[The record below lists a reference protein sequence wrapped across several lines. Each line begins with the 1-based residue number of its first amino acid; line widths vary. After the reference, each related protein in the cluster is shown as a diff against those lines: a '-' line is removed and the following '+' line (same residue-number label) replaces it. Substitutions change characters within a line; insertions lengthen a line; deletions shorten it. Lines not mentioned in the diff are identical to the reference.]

1 MEYLLEGL
9 LVVVGSTNPVKL
21 APVQAVLARVFPEA
35 SVLAVPAASGVPDQ
49 PIGAEQIR
57 QGAEQR
63 ARAALTHAA
72 VPHAA
77 VSQAASASV
86 GQVWGVGLEG
96 GVIFEGELAWLT
108 GAVAMLSNDGRTSL
122 AWSPRILL
130 PPEVAGAVRCG
141 QELGPVLD
149 VLSGVKDSK
158 TKQGTI
164 GYLTNNLV
172 PRGLS
177 WEVAFACA
185 LAPFLHPQ
193 LYGGTM

>member
-1 MEYLLEGL
+1 MEHISEGM
-9 LVVVGSTNPVKL
+9 LVLVGSINPVKL
-21 APVQAVLARVFPEA
+21 APVQAVLARAFPEA
-35 SVLAVPAASGVPDQ
+35 RVLAVSAASGVPDQ

-57 QGAEQR
+57 RGAEQR
-63 ARAALTHAA
+63 SRAALTHETVPQAVRAA
-72 VPHAA
+72 A
-77 VSQAASASV
+77 

-96 GVIFEGELAWLT
+96 GVIFEEELPWLT
-108 GAVAMLSNDGRTSL
+108 GAVAILSSDGRYAL
-122 AWSPRILL
+122 AWSPRVLL
-130 PPEVAGAVRCG
+130 PPGVAGAVRDG
-141 QELGPVLD
+141 EELGPVLD

-193 LYGGTM
+193 LYRGITL

>member
-1 MEYLLEGL
+1 VEHLSEGL
-9 LVVVGSTNPVKL
+9 LVIVGSTNPVKL
-21 APVQAVLARVFPEA
+21 APVQAVLARAFPEA
-35 SVLAVPAASGVPDQ
+35 RVLAVPAASGVPDQ

-57 QGAEQR
+57 QGAEER
-63 ARAALTHAA
+63 ARAALTHEA
-72 VPHAA
+72 VPQEA
-77 VSQAASASV
+77 VPQAARAAA
-86 GQVWGVGLEG
+86 GQVWGIGLEG
-96 GVIFEGELAWLT
+96 GVIFEEELSWLT
-108 GAVAMLSNDGRTSL
+108 GAVAILSSDGQTSL

-130 PPEVAGAVRCG
+130 PPGVAGAVRDG
-141 QELGPVLD
+141 QELGLVLD

-193 LYGGTM
+193 LYGG